1 MEERV
6 SGEEN
11 MLIFEIETG
20 ASPCVERRVDDFDP
34 VFTDVEDIPIDEQ
47 YGFESTNIEVIE
59 EIER

>member
-1 MEERV
+1 MEEGV

-20 ASPCVERRVDDFDP
+20 ASPCVEWGVDDFDP
-34 VFTDVEDIPIDEQ
+34 VFPDVENIPIDEQ